1 MIPYPRLDPTIIEI
15 GPLALRWYGL
25 MYLLG
30 FVASY
35 ILVKKQI
42 REEYRHGLVN
52 DLKKEEVLLEGI
64 VVALVAGV
72 ILGGRLGY
80 VLFYN
85 LPYFLHNPIEIF
97 KTWHGGMS
105 FHGGAIGVVLAG
117 WIYCKWHDTDFFKW
131 ADRFV
136 VTVPI
141 GLGLGRIGNFI
152 NGELFGRP
160 TNMPWAMIFPQ
171 GGLVPRHPSQ
181 LYEAFFEGIILFS
194 ILWPLRKKRW
204 PSGAKLALFFVL
216 YGIIRFFLEFFREPD
231 PQLGFIA
238 FGWLTMG
245 QLLSLFLIF
254 LGFVLYLY
262 VERKKSRQEVAHAAR

>member
-1 MIPYPRLDPTIIEI
+1 MISYPQIDPVIIKI

-35 ILVKKQI
+35 FLVRKQI
-42 REEYRHGLVN
+42 NEDVIYGKIRNEQEEKDIL
-52 DLKKEEVLLEGI
+52 DGI

-72 ILGGRLGY
+72 VIGGRLGY

-85 LPYFLHNPIEIF
+85 LPYFLKHPFEIIA
-97 KTWHGGMS
+97 TWHGGMS
-105 FHGGAIGVVLAG
+105 FHGGALGVFIAG
-117 WIYCKWHDTDFFKW
+117 WLYCKKHNADFFKW
-131 ADRFV
+131 SDRFC

-141 GLGLGRIGNFI
+141 GLGLGRVGNFI

-160 TNMPWAMIFPQ
+160 TDLPWAMIFPD

-181 LYEAFFEGIILFS
+181 LYEAFFEGVVLFC
-194 ILWPLRKKRW
+194 ILWPLRKKNW
-204 PSGAKLALFFVL
+204 PHGTLTSLFFIFYALF
-216 YGIIRFFLEFFREPD
+216 RFFLEFFREPD

-245 QLLSLFLIF
+245 QLLSIVIF
-254 LGFVLYLY
+254 VFGIFIFFITKKKQGALGGT
-262 VERKKSRQEVAHAAR
+262 Q